1 MLQMA
6 FREVYRKFKLH
17 FYEAVFRGFE
27 TREATLTTVETFC
40 MEIIYALKRP
50 TVAEF
55 ARITNISSPNAAY
68 KINSLVKKG
77 YLRRVRSEKDR
88 REYFLEVTDK
98 YLQYYN
104 ISDQYV
110 DLVMKRIME
119 RFSPEEVRIL
129 DTIPMPAG
137 YTGTKIKQLSVAEM
151 FAEAI
156 TRIDEEVSIS
166 SLF

>member
-77 YLRRVRSEKDR
+77 YLRRVRSEKDK

-110 DLVMKRIME
+110 DLVMKRIVE

-129 DTIPMPAG
+129 EEILTVTAKELIP
-137 YTGTKIKQLSVAEM
+137 
-151 FAEAI
+151 
-156 TRIDEEVSIS
+156 EVRGVE
-166 SLF
+166 